1 MTYQTHRQFAARRL
15 LQARAAY
22 ERAPDDLR
30 KARAYERALERWR
43 ACQDFVKPT
52 TKERP

>member
-1 MTYQTHRQFAARRL
+1 VTDQTHRKFAARRL

-30 KARAYERALERWR
+30 LARAYERALERWR
-43 ACQDFVKPT
+43 ALDNFTKPT
-52 TKERP
+52 TKERL